1 MRGGGKI
8 PHNPV
13 VGTVCPSLT
22 WFSKNVPFLLSQ
34 VCVVSVLKEILPE
47 KNTSHTPL
55 HVIWAISFFKSVKIK
70 KGGQHAQPVHQVWQL
85 LHFLKNVKI
94 NLGRMGPKIKGV
106 FSGKISF
113 IDVQGL
119 GSIRITI
126 NGVSLCTFYGTCQGS
141 GKVSFATI
149 ACQTFQEPGNPELT
163 GRRRLPP
170 NVGKWRASLQS

>member
-13 VGTVCPSLT
+13 VGTVGPSLT

-94 NLGRMGPKIKGV
+94 NLGRVGPKKKEF

-119 GSIRITI
+119 GSKRITI
-126 NGVSLCTFYGTCQGS
+126 NGVSLCTFYETCQGS
-141 GKVSFATI
+141 SKVSFATL
-149 ACQTFQEPGNPELT
+149 AARLSKNQEI
-163 GRRRLPP
+163 R
-170 NVGKWRASLQS
+170 S

>member
-1 MRGGGKI
+1 MSKSKR
-8 PHNPV
+8 V
-13 VGTVCPSLT
+13 VG
-22 WFSKNVPFLLSQ
+22 
-34 VCVVSVLKEILPE
+34 LPTLHINFGNFFTFE
-47 KNTSHTPL
+47 K
-55 HVIWAISFFKSVKIK
+55 
-70 KGGQHAQPVHQVWQL
+70 
-85 LHFLKNVKI
+85 KNVKI
-94 NLGRMGPKIKGV
+94 NLGRVGPKKKEF

-119 GSIRITI
+119 GSKRVTI
-126 NGVSLCTFYGTCQGS
+126 NGVSLCTFYETCQGS